1 MTKDKGTVPF
11 QRQRTVKT
19 HQCFYSVCVQ
29 CSYRKFFIAEKY
41 VFFFFF
47 VGMRL
52 MQLLFGFDFPFKN

>member
-29 CSYRKFFIAEKY
+29 CSYRKIFIAEKY
-41 VFFFFF
+41 VFFFCRDAIDATIIW
-47 VGMRL
+47 V
-52 MQLLFGFDFPFKN
+52 